1 MIMYN
6 IEYIRR
12 VPGRDEPEVVDVHNM
27 MALSLEQVIH
37 CAALSLRTI
46 TFKVAPETF
55 RIRQNGG
62 QIVHASPGRTL
73 IMS

>member
-1 MIMYN
+1 MMMYN
-6 IEYIRR
+6 IEFIRR

-27 MALSLEQVIH
+27 MAFSLEQVIH

-46 TFKVAPETF
+46 TFRVTPETF

-62 QIVHASPGRTL
+62 QIVYAPPARTL
-73 IMS
+73 VIS